1 MREIHGKHTTF
12 VGEKISK
19 QYQNNQKLIFV
30 KVLAF
35 GSFKMAL

>member
-1 MREIHGKHTTF
+1 MREIHGKYTTF

-19 QYQNNQKLIFV
+19 QHQNGQRLIFV
-30 KVLAF
+30 KVLTF